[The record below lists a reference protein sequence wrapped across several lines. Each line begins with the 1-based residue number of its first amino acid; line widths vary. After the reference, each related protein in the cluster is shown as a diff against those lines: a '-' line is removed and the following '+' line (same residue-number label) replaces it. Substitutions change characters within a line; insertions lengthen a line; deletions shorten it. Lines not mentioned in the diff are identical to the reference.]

1 MSALRKLLR
10 LFGRLL
16 AAMGF
21 VTVLVICTPI
31 VGWWARAYAGPI
43 RQPKGDVLILLSAA
57 ADDEYGGISYS
68 SYWRARQALYAWQNG
83 GFKTILICGAGDP
96 GIRNYLIAVGIPGS
110 AIVTEPRSVSTRENA
125 IETAR
130 LLPFIPGRKVLLT
143 SDYHIFRALRVFRKL
158 GIDAAPMAVPD
169 LLHATEHWNGRFPA
183 FETMVC
189 ESAKIVYYF
198 FRGWM

>member
-57 ADDEYGGISYS
+57 ADDEYGASP
-68 SYWRARQALYAWQNG
+68 
-83 GFKTILICGAGDP
+83 THPTGAP
-96 GIRNYLIAVGIPGS
+96 VR
-110 AIVTEPRSVSTRENA
+110 
-125 IETAR
+125 
-130 LLPFIPGRKVLLT
+130 PFTPGRT
-143 SDYHIFRALRVFRKL
+143 AASKL
-158 GIDAAPMAVPD
+158 
-169 LLHATEHWNGRFPA
+169 
-183 FETMVC
+183 
-189 ESAKIVYYF
+189 S
-198 FRGWM
+198 